1 MLDTKLQIVIN
12 SLVNFVTFV
21 GNLNAYAHLYIS
33 FSMKSSSFIRRRDD
47 LVPSPSAD
55 QKSTSVVHERWAVCR
70 AHISLIP

>member
-1 MLDTKLQIVIN
+1 MRFSSFRSLN
-12 SLVNFVTFV
+12 SRITFLRHSRQ
-21 GNLNAYAHLYIS
+21 NLLLSNLYIS